1 MRLPWPGQRA
11 LETELAE
18 LRADSSYTNALVAAI
33 SANAGGLTSAYPT
46 STGALEAAAGFVG
59 KAFAAAEITASD
71 AIVAALDPPTMA
83 MIGRALIRRG
93 EIVMLIR
100 VDAERGL
107 TLLPCQSHDVAG
119 SPDPTT
125 WTYRCSVGGP
135 ERTLTYAGVPAEGV
149 IHLRYATDPERPWR
163 GYGPLGVALLAG
175 RLSAETVSA
184 LADEVS
190 GPRGTLL
197 GVPVDGNDPTVEK
210 LRTDIA
216 GLKGRTALWQGGSD
230 WDNEGTGGKAGMGTV
245 RLGANPPASLV
256 ELHKRATQEVYA
268 ACGLNPSIFESG
280 TGTQARES
288 YRQALFGT
296 IAPLG
301 RIVET
306 ELRNKL
312 NDPGIT
318 IEWSELRAADIA
330 SRARAFQSM
339 VGGGMDL
346 AQAAALSGLMVQD
359 DAA

>member
-1 MRLPWPGQRA
+1 MTDAQKLALRA
-11 LETELAE
+11 SEIRTRLAE
-18 LRADSSYTNALVAAI
+18 L
-33 SANAGGLTSAYPT
+33 AGIEEITD
-46 STGALEAAAGFVG
+46 EQR
-59 KAFAAAEITASD
+59 AEIGTLRVEYATVETRAQA
-71 AIVAALDPPTMA
+71 AIVAADEPKPV
-83 MIGRALIRRG
+83 
-93 EIVMLIR
+93 ESN
-100 VDAERGL
+100 
-107 TLLPCQSHDVAG
+107 CQSHDVAG

-125 WTYRCSVGGP
+125 WIYRCSIGGP
-135 ERTLTYAGVPAEGV
+135 ERTLTYAGVPAKAV
-149 IHLRYATDPERPWR
+149 VHLRYAVDPERPWR

-175 RLSAETVSA
+175 RLSAETVAA

-210 LRTDIA
+210 LRGDIA
-216 GLKGRTALWQGGSD
+216 GLKGKTALWQGGSD
-230 WDNEGTGGKAGMGTV
+230 WGNEGTGGKSGMGTV
-245 RLGANPPASLV
+245 RLGANPPSSLV

-296 IAPLG
+296 VAPLG

-318 IEWSELRAADIA
+318 IDWSELRAADIA

-339 VGGGMDL
+339 VGGGMPLDR
-346 AQAAALSGLMVQD
+346 AAALSGLMVPD
-359 DAA
+359 DE

>member
-1 MRLPWPGQRA
+1 MRLTWPGRRA
-11 LETELAE
+11 LEAELAE
-18 LRADSSYTNALVAAI
+18 HRADSSYTDALVAAI
-33 SANAGGLTSAYPT
+33 TANAGGQTTAFPT
-46 STGALEAAAGFVG
+46 ATAAMEASAGFTG
-59 KAFAAAEITASD
+59 RAFAAAEITASD

-93 EIVMLIR
+93 EIVLLIQ

-107 TLLPCQSHDVAG
+107 VLLPCASHDVAG
-119 SPDPTT
+119 SPDPAS
-125 WTYRCSVGGP
+125 WIYRCSAGGP
-135 ERTLTYAGVPAEGV
+135 ARTLAYDSVPAASV
-149 IHLRYATDPERPWR
+149 LHFRYAVDPERPWR

-175 RLSAETVSA
+175 RLSAETVAA

-197 GVPVDGNDPTVEK
+197 GVPVDGNDPTVER

-216 GLKGRTALWQGGSD
+216 GLNGKTALWQGGSD
-230 WDNEGTGGKAGMGTV
+230 WGNEGDGGKAGMGTI
-245 RLGANPPASLV
+245 RLGASPPAPLV

-318 IEWSELRAADIA
+318 IDWSELRAADIA

-339 VGGGMDL
+339 VGGGMPLDR
-346 AQAAALSGLMVQD
+346 AAALSGLMVQD

>member
-18 LRADSSYTNALVAAI
+18 LRADSSYTDALVAAI
-33 SANAGGLTSAYPT
+33 TANAGGQTTAFPT
-46 STGALEAAAGFVG
+46 ATGALEAVAGFAG
-59 KAFAAAEITASD
+59 RAFAASEITAAD
-71 AIVAALDPPTMA
+71 ALVQALDPATMS

-93 EIVMLIR
+93 EIVFLIR
-100 VDAERGL
+100 VDPEHGFN
-107 TLLPCQSHDVAG
+107 LLPCQSHDVAG
-119 SPDPTT
+119 SPDPRS
-125 WTYRCSVGGP
+125 WIYRCSVGGP
-135 ERTLTYAGVPAEGV
+135 ERTLTYANIPAEGV
-149 IHLRYATDPERPWR
+149 VHLTHSRDPERPWR

-210 LRTDIA
+210 LRSDIA
-216 GLKGRTALWQGGSD
+216 GLKGKTALWQGGSD
-230 WDNEGTGGKAGMGTV
+230 WDNVGTGGKSGMGST
-245 RLGANPPASLV
+245 RLGANPPSSLV

-280 TGTQARES
+280 TGTQSRES

-301 RIVET
+301 RIIET
-306 ELRNKL
+306 ELRSKL
-312 NDPGIT
+312 NDPAIA
-318 IEWSELRAADIA
+318 IDWSELRAADIA

-339 VGGGMDL
+339 VGGGMDI
-346 AQAAALSGLMVQD
+346 AKAAALSGLMID
-359 DAA
+359 DV

>member
-11 LETELAE
+11 LEAELAE
-18 LRADSSYTNALVAAI
+18 LRADSSYTDALVAAI
-33 SANAGGLTSAYPT
+33 TANAGGQTTAFPT
-46 STGALEAAAGFVG
+46 ATGALEAAAGFAG
-59 KAFAAAEITASD
+59 RAFAASEITAAD
-71 AIVAALDPPTMA
+71 DLVQALDPATMS

-93 EIVMLIR
+93 EIVFLIQ

-119 SPDPTT
+119 SPDPRS
-125 WTYRCSVGGP
+125 WIYRCSVGGP
-135 ERTLTYAGVPAEGV
+135 GSTLTYAGVPAEGV

-175 RLSAETVSA
+175 RLSAETVAA

-197 GVPVDGNDPTVEK
+197 GIPIDGADPTVAT

-216 GLKGRTALWQGGSD
+216 ALRGKVALWQGSSD
-230 WDNEGTGGKAGMGTV
+230 WGNEGDGGKAGMGTV
-245 RLGANPPASLV
+245 RLGANPPSSLV
-256 ELHKRATQEVYA
+256 ELHKRATQEIYA
-268 ACGLNPSIFESG
+268 CCGLNPSIFESG

-296 IAPLG
+296 VAPIG
-301 RIVET
+301 RVIET

-318 IEWSELRAADIA
+318 IDWNELRAADIA

-339 VGGGMDL
+339 VGGGMDI
-346 AQAAALSGLMVQD
+346 AKAAALSGLMVPD
-359 DAA
+359 DE